1 MEWKSLVENSS
12 GHKVKKLRTD
22 NGGEYT
28 STEFESYLKDEGIEH
43 QYSIPK
49 TPEQNGV
56 SERMNRTLVETV
68 RSMLADSRLPQRFWA
83 EALSTAAYMINR
95 SPTKALDDK
104 TPFEAWYG
112 KKPNV
117 SHLRVFGCSAYT
129 HVPKDQRK
137 KLDSKAKGCIFL
149 GYATSRKGYRLYD
162 QKTSSIVHS
171 RDVVFNELSR
181 GYKSASEGE
190 TRQIHVENLTDQEP
204 EVSDTEGDSEGD
216 VSKAEPE
223 QEDNSSTNNPAPR
236 RSTRETRQPD
246 YYDVRV
252 YTAAELEEPQTVNEA
267 LSSSEKEKWDIA
279 MQKEMDS
286 IHSNDVW
293 DLVELP
299 KSRKPVGC
307 KWVFK
312 KKTKSDGL
320 IERYKARLVAQGF
333 SQKRGLDYDE
343 TFSPVIRFES
353 FRTLVA
359 IAVQKGLKL
368 HQLDITAAFL
378 NGHLE
383 EEVFM
388 KQPEGFVEEG
398 KEHLVCKL
406 KQSLYGLKQSPRCW
420 NYTLDAHLKSKKQSC
435 VALYINC

>member
-1 MEWKSLVENSS
+1 MWVYVIKHKDEVFQKFMEWKSLVENSS

-28 STEFESYLKDEGIEH
+28 STEFESYLKDEGVEH

-95 SPTKALDDK
+95 SPTKGLDDK

-137 KLDSKAKGCIFL
+137 KMDSKAKGCIFL

-162 QKTSSIVHS
+162 QKTPSIVHS

-216 VSKAEPE
+216 VSEAEPE

-246 YYDVRV
+246 YYNVRV

-279 MQKEMDS
+279 IQKEMDS

-312 KKTKSDGL
+312 KKTKPDGS
-320 IERYKARLVAQGF
+320 IERYKARLVAQGL
-333 SQKRGLDYDE
+333 SQKQGLDYDE
-343 TFSPVIRFES
+343 TFSPVIRVKS
-353 FRTLVA
+353 FRTMVA

-378 NGHLE
+378 NG
-383 EEVFM
+383 
-388 KQPEGFVEEG
+388 
-398 KEHLVCKL
+398 
-406 KQSLYGLKQSPRCW
+406 
-420 NYTLDAHLKSKKQSC
+420 
-435 VALYINC
+435 